1 MPTLPLLPIMSPRD
15 HKPETLANFRIT
27 YDEHPDSAKLKDLP
41 ERVRILQE
49 GLQSF
54 RGRVVQEYIEKKVL
68 EKKLQTKDIP
78 DIDGLYTD
86 IAVDLQHPSEVA
98 QTLNE
103 QVDTALDI
111 LKGAEFLKA
120 EYSQESRWGALLF
133 RTVFRRLMDRE
144 PPTRLVN
151 SGNRLNIP

>member
-1 MPTLPLLPIMSPRD
+1 MDCAGTDRD
-15 HKPETLANFRIT
+15 SLANFRIT

-86 IAVDLQHPSEVA
+86 IAVDLQHPSEIV